1 MFVKFSLPYGD
12 FQSRIKNISLCCAR
26 PTRKKEV
33 WVRQNSRP
41 TRTNAHI
48 DGIFLFACE
57 FVSRFQDGFS
67 VRLVSF
73 LHNHKKTS
81 CQTIR
86 IKCFF
91 ANLKAI
97 FEHND
102 EFGRIIKG
110 IYQYCNVY
118 LYNLCFVNDNFIS

>member
-1 MFVKFSLPYGD
+1 MLCAANSKERSLGAT
-12 FQSRIKNISLCCAR
+12 K
-26 PTRKKEV
+26 
-33 WVRQNSRP
+33 RP
-41 TRTNAHI
+41 TRTNA
-48 DGIFLFACE
+48 DVDVIFLFACE

-91 ANLKAI
+91 ADLKAI